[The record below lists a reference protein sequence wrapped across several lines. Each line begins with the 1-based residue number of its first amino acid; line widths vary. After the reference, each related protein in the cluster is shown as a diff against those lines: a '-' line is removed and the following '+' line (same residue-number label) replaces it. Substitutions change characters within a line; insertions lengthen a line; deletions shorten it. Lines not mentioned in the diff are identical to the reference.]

1 MLSVLPSRACTRHVM
16 RLSILL
22 LALVWLAPIAAA
34 HADPLHTLSPRAT
47 LSPPTIRADRI
58 VLAPG
63 VDAATYG
70 LLPASGLSRAT
81 PGFAR
86 QTGLACSVCHYA
98 FPELTYFGRLFK
110 LNGYTLTGLKT
121 IGGQTPHTT
130 LKLAP
135 IPPASAMAVISLTHV
150 RKSIPGIQN
159 DAASF
164 PDEVSLFLTGEVTPQ
179 VGAFVQITYDGQ
191 AGSVGIDNTDIRFA
205 NHATVASHDMLYGLT
220 LHNNPSVQ
228 DVWNTTP
235 AWGFPFVSS
244 PGAPSPAASPLI
256 EGGLAQNVLGLGA
269 YALWNELVYA
279 EFTTY
284 RSAPQGGAAGS
295 SSSDIV
301 DGVVPYWRLALQHQF
316 GKSYAMIGSYGM
328 VAHLFPSGI
337 QGSTDRFVDVGVDGQ
352 FEHGMGQHVVILRAS
367 YLHEGQRFDGLLA
380 EDPPGAQNLSNTLRT
395 FRSSLSYMPSTR
407 IDLTAG
413 YFDISGSHDAV
424 LFAPDSLNGSAA
436 GRPNSNGVIT
446 EFDFNAWENMRL
458 GAQYVI
464 YDRFNGR
471 SSNYDGSG
479 RNASNNNTLYI
490 FAWTAF

>member
-1 MLSVLPSRACTRHVM
+1 MLSVTRSRASTRHVM
-16 RLSILL
+16 RLATVP
-22 LALVWLAPIAAA
+22 LALAWLAPIATAR
-34 HADPLHTLSPRAT
+34 ADPLSTVSPRST
-47 LSPPTIRADRI
+47 LPSTLRADRI

-63 VDAATYG
+63 FDAAAY
-70 LLPASGLSRAT
+70 GLSRAT

-86 QTGLACSVCHYA
+86 QTGLACSTCHYA
-98 FPELTYFGRLFK
+98 FPELTLFGRLFK

-121 IGGQTPHTT
+121 IGGQVPTENT

-150 RKSIPGIQN
+150 QKSIPDVQN

-164 PDEVSLFLTGEVTPQ
+164 PDEVSLFLTGQVTPR
-179 VGAFVQITYDGQ
+179 VGAFIQITYDGQ
-191 AGSVGIDNTDIRFA
+191 EGSVGIDNTDIRFA
-205 NHATVASHDMLYGLT
+205 NHATVASRDLLYGLT

-244 PGAPSPAASPLI
+244 PVAPSPAASPLI
-256 EGGLAQNVLGLGA
+256 EGGLEQSVLGLGA

-279 EFTTY
+279 EFTAY
-284 RSAPQGGAAGS
+284 RSAPQGGVASS

-301 DGVVPYWRLALQHQF
+301 DGVAPYWRVALQHQF
-316 GKSYAMIGSYGM
+316 GKTYAMIGSYGM

-337 QGSTDRFVDVGVDGQ
+337 RGPTDRFVDVGVDGQ
-352 FEHGMGQHVVILRAS
+352 FEYGTGKGVVILRAS
-367 YLHEGQRFDGLLA
+367 YLHEGQRLEGLLA
-380 EDPPGAQNLSNTLRT
+380 EDPPAAQNMSNTLRT
-395 FRSSLSYMPSTR
+395 FRSSLSYMPNTR
-407 IDLTAG
+407 VDFTAG
-413 YFDISGSHDAV
+413 YFDISGTHDAV
-424 LFAPDSLNGSAA
+424 LFAPDPLEGSAA
-436 GRPNSNGVIT
+436 GRPNSDGVIT
-446 EFDFNAWENMRL
+446 ELDFNAWENMRL

-471 SSNYDGSG
+471 SGNFDGNG
-479 RNASNNNTLYI
+479 RDASNNNTLYI

>member
-1 MLSVLPSRACTRHVM
+1 M
-16 RLSILL
+16 RLAILL

-34 HADPLHTLSPRAT
+34 HADPLNTLSPRST
-47 LSPPTIRADRI
+47 LPSTLRADRI

-63 VDAATYG
+63 VDASAYG
-70 LLPASGLSRAT
+70 LLPAT

-86 QTGLACSVCHYA
+86 QTGLACSMCHYA
-98 FPELTYFGRLFK
+98 FPELTFFGRLFK

-121 IGGQTPHTT
+121 IGGQAPTGNT

-135 IPPASAMAVISLTHV
+135 IPPASAMAVVSLTHMQ
-150 RKSIPGIQN
+150 KSIPDAQN

-164 PDEVSLFLTGEVTPQ
+164 PDEVSLFLTGEVTPR
-179 VGAFVQITYDGQ
+179 VGAFIQITYDGQ
-191 AGSVGIDNTDIRFA
+191 EGSVGIDNTDIRFA
-205 NHATVASHDMLYGLT
+205 NHATVASRDLLYGLT
-220 LHNNPSVQ
+220 LHNNPTVQ

-244 PGAPSPAASPLI
+244 PVAPSPAASPII

-284 RSAPQGGAAGS
+284 RSAPQGGVASS

-301 DGVVPYWRLALQHQF
+301 DGVAPYWRLALQHQF

-337 QGSTDRFVDVGVDGQ
+337 RGRTDQFVDVGVDGQ
-352 FEHGMGQHVVILRAS
+352 FERGVGHGGVVILRAS
-367 YLHEGQRFDGLLA
+367 YLHEGQRFEGLLA

-395 FRSSLSYMPSTR
+395 FRSSLSFAPSTR
-407 IDLTAG
+407 LDFTAG
-413 YFDISGSHDAV
+413 YFDIGGSSDAI
-424 LFAPDSLNGSAA
+424 LFAPDSLEGSAA
-436 GRPNSNGVIT
+436 GRPNSNGIIT